1 MENNVSD
8 IIIIGG
14 GISGLGASFALRKKG
29 RSAVVLEKTSD
40 YGGLCGNFT
49 IADGFRFDRFVHFS
63 FAKDEE
69 VNAIFRASTGGDII
83 AHTPNPYNIY
93 NGIWIKHPAQNNLF
107 PLSDE
112 EKREIIDDFRRRPS
126 GVEASSI
133 PDYERWL
140 RVQYGDTFAERFPMA
155 YTPKYWM
162 SEACE
167 LETRWVGNRLY
178 QPSLEE
184 VIEGARSADTP
195 VTYYAKEMR
204 YPARGGF
211 KQYLAELVRGADIR
225 YDSEVTE
232 IDPVQ
237 KTVTVS
243 NGGLYCYERLISSMP
258 LPVLIRSLKADVPDD
273 VREAAGKLRCTSGYQ
288 ISVALRGNN
297 IPPYLWWYIYD
308 RDILPARVYSPS
320 LKSPDNA
327 PAGCSSLQLEVYCN
341 ENDYTREELIERS
354 VKPLVELGAIREED
368 IIAIDIRFE
377 PWANVIFD
385 HDIYSA
391 RRSVLDFVRSL
402 GIEPIGRFGLWGY
415 LWTDQAL
422 MSGLNVNV

>member
-1 MENNVSD
+1 MQDSVSD

-14 GISGLGASFALRKKG
+14 GIAGLGASFALRRQGK
-29 RSAVVLEKTSD
+29 AATVFEKTSD

-49 IADGFRFDRFVHFS
+49 IAGGFRFDRFVHFS

-69 VNAIFRASTGGDII
+69 VNDIFRVSTGGDII
-83 AHTPNPYNIY
+83 THTPNPYNIY

-112 EKREIIDDFRRRPS
+112 EKREIIEDFRRRPS
-126 GVEASSI
+126 GVDPSSI
-133 PDYERWL
+133 ADYEKWL
-140 RVQYGDTFAERFPMA
+140 RIQYGNAFAERFPMA

-162 SEACE
+162 SEARE
-167 LETRWVGNRLY
+167 LETGWVGNRLY

-184 VIEGARSADTP
+184 VMEGARSACTP

-204 YPARGGF
+204 YPAVGGF
-211 KQYLAELVRGADIR
+211 KRYLSALADGADIR

-232 IDPVQ
+232 INPAD
-237 KTVTVS
+237 KTVTS
-243 NGGLYCYERLISSMP
+243 GGDIYHYSRLISSMP
-258 LPVLIRSLKADVPDD
+258 LPVLINSLKIDVPKEVSD
-273 VREAAGKLRCTSGYQ
+273 AAGKLRCTSGYQ
-288 ISVALRGNN
+288 ISVALKGDK

-327 PAGCSSLQLEVYCN
+327 PAGCSSLQLEVYCA
-341 ENDYTREELIERS
+341 ENDYSRGELIEKS
-354 VKPLVELGAIREED
+354 VKPLIELGAIRSED
-368 IIAIDIRFE
+368 IIEVDVRFE

-385 HDIYSA
+385 HNIHAA
-391 RRSVLDFVRSL
+391 RRTVLDFVRSL
-402 GIEPIGRFGLWGY
+402 GIKPIGRFGLWDY
-415 LWTDQAL
+415 LWTDQSL
-422 MSGLNVNV
+422 MSGLEAGRF